1 MITLKK
7 WSLRLLLVVLA
18 VVTCSFIFRST
29 EDAEN
34 DYGSLDQLDP
44 EEMLLYEEAK
54 TMTENYLSMTGMH
67 QEEYTILDYAENSG
81 KGRLSMVVLYRDNRS
96 GVESNILFSEER
108 GVGEVTVGIGLPLHY
123 YANDGGFF
131 LKEPDVICVSFHN
144 EATGQIYDYRLTY
157 TWHEESD
164 GPMISNDERIR
175 DAQ

>member
-1 MITLKK
+1 
-7 WSLRLLLVVLA
+7 
-18 VVTCSFIFRST
+18 
-29 EDAEN
+29 
-34 DYGSLDQLDP
+34 
-44 EEMLLYEEAK
+44 MLLYEEAK

-81 KGRLSMVVLYRDNRS
+81 KGRLSMVVLYRDNTS
-96 GVESNILFSEER
+96 GVESNILFWEQR
-108 GVGEVTVGIGLPLHY
+108 GTGRVTVGVELPLRY
-123 YANDGGFF
+123 DADDGGFC
-131 LKEPDVICVSFHN
+131 LEEPDVICVSFHN